1 MMRHRP
7 ADPDLK
13 PALRSLVGA
22 VGTANGS
29 AALWSRLVR
38 DHRFILPAR
47 EPRFHNADSNRG
59 SSLARSW
66 EGRSEEHTSEL
77 QSLIRNSYAV
87 FCLKKTPHIAAT
99 EQNLVNLVI

>member
-1 MMRHRP
+1 METSVVAFEDTLQELAMMRHRP

-59 SSLARSW
+59 SSLARTW
-66 EGRSEEHTSEL
+66 EGSSEERRVGKECVSTCRS
-77 QSLIRNSYAV
+77 RGW
-87 FCLKKTPHIAAT
+87 PDP
-99 EQNLVNLVI
+99 